1 VKVCA
6 EAVEMYFYTVAAEFE
21 VFVVEGLVDVA
32 EELGDF
38 NKYKDEDLDCWDQ
51 EGRRVERMRLLA
63 RNTRFP

>member
-6 EAVEMYFYTVAAEFE
+6 EAVEMDFYTVAAEFE

-38 NKYKDEDLDCWDQ
+38 NKYKDGDLDCWD
-51 EGRRVERMRLLA
+51 
-63 RNTRFP
+63 